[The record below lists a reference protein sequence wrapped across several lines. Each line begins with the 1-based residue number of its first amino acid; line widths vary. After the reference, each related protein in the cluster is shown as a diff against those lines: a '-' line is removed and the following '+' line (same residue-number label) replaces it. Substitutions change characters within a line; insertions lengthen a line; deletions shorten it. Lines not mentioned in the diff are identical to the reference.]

1 MLLLFSY
8 ISAIKRLVLEGSFSQ
23 RSKIT
28 RCSRSHR
35 LNLAHLSIITEENRV
50 SSEDTPW
57 DNPHHSQTAR
67 EDIRTFPSLH
77 FLILTDAFA
86 TSCTK
91 AKVHRTLDFGRLIS
105 FLTRCRSRSLQL
117 FSPKGPKATNF
128 ICCSA
133 KKQSISTNSYL
144 WKEFAQL
151 CRLLLSNEIREKPH
165 TVFVSLSNISSTGRL
180 ASAATTFTH
189 EQFVIFCL
197 MCI

>member
-1 MLLLFSY
+1 MTNAFQFLPHFLQESTLQNGLRFLFPRMLLLFSY

-50 SSEDTPW
+50 SEDTPW

-77 FLILTDAFA
+77 FLILTDAFG

-105 FLTRCRSRSLQL
+105 FLTRCRSTSLQL
-117 FSPKGPKATNF
+117 FSQGT
-128 ICCSA
+128 
-133 KKQSISTNSYL
+133 
-144 WKEFAQL
+144 
-151 CRLLLSNEIREKPH
+151 
-165 TVFVSLSNISSTGRL
+165 
-180 ASAATTFTH
+180 
-189 EQFVIFCL
+189 
-197 MCI
+197 